1 MKPLLVVKS
10 KITRQPFLS
19 LSLIKMWIGSFKKNR
34 FGMVSSFE
42 PMRFLD
48 IIPVF
53 SRRSLIHKGS
63 IWNFMIS
70 QRKITLLQK
79 SISVVS
85 LFAFLCG
92 SVLGLPFLAVLLHPH
107 QVIMIQDQNHLDL
120 VLHHPGHHDAH
131 ADSTLA
137 LGNASHAASDTA
149 DHAFHLSPL
158 KPQIIS
164 TQVSKIAH
172 PLFYSTAAPI
182 RFTMIPADS
191 TPNRSSLDFPPS
203 LTLAI
208 LKTTVLRI

>member
-1 MKPLLVVKS
+1 M
-10 KITRQPFLS
+10 
-19 LSLIKMWIGSFKKNR
+19 
-34 FGMVSSFE
+34 
-42 PMRFLD
+42 
-48 IIPVF
+48 
-53 SRRSLIHKGS
+53 
-63 IWNFMIS
+63 S
-70 QRKITLLQK
+70 QRKTTLLQK

-107 QVIMIQDQNHLDL
+107 QVIMIHDQNHLDL

-131 ADSTLA
+131 ANSTLAGVVPLA
-137 LGNASHAASDTA
+137 LGNASPAASDTA

-158 KPQIIS
+158 KPQIVS

-172 PLFYSTAAPI
+172 RLFHSTAAPI
-182 RFTMIPADS
+182 RFTMIPADF
-191 TPNRSSLDFPPS
+191 TPTRSSLDFPRS